1 MTLNLTGNKTV
12 KLNDPSMLKIF
23 EEQIDA
29 HWVDLVSDLSAS
41 HYNFVRLSN
50 YQDFLFDRYMA
61 RLDTAIEKALDG
73 LGNYDDDIILDEE
86 LQKAAS
92 DVHGIYHQF
101 KAELFV
107 IMRDI
112 LIKADSNNEVMVA
125 FYVLYTIYAEMQD
138 DQELRFQISGYNPL
152 FYQTLQDFVLIYADA
167 IGMPLPL
174 NEGFRDGLDMYQ
186 NPGIHN

>member
-1 MTLNLTGNKTV
+1 
-12 KLNDPSMLKIF
+12 MLKIF

-29 HWVDLVSDLSAS
+29 HWIDLVSDLSAS

-73 LGNYDDDIILDEE
+73 LGNYDDDIILAEE

-112 LIKADSNNEVMVA
+112 LIKADSNDEVMVA
-125 FYVLYTIYAEMQD
+125 FYVLYTVYAEMRD
-138 DQELRFQISGYNPL
+138 DNELRFQISGYNEL
-152 FYQTLQDFVLIYADA
+152 FYKTLQDFALIYADA

-174 NEGFRDGLDMYQ
+174 NEDFQDALIMYQ
-186 NPGIHN
+186 NSGKYG